1 MKLFTG
7 IADAG
12 KSALRKVL
20 SPSQRH
26 RASEIAHLPQRFN
39 RLERLLAQSIALEL
53 NAAFPSVKNPR
64 KGPPRS
70 VINAHERCL
79 YSQNG
84 EDGILAYLFARIGA
98 EDFRFVEIGIGNGEE
113 CNTANLAIS
122 FGWKGLMMEAN
133 ENSAFYAQ
141 QFFRRMSALP
151 PKVVAGKVTPENI
164 NGLLK
169 ENGFTGSID
178 LLSLDIDGNDY
189 WVLQAI
195 DVVRPRVLVLEY
207 NTSYGPTRSLS
218 VKYDPDFDPKKY
230 HPAGWYHGASL
241 TALTKL
247 AKSKGLGLIGCDS
260 RGVNAFFL
268 REDLL
273 GGELKELAPEEA
285 FYSLWGRDSK
295 MVPEEQYKSISHLPH
310 VEV

>member
-1 MKLFTG
+1 MKLFSL

-12 KSALRKVL
+12 KSGLRQVL

-26 RASEIAHLPQRFN
+26 RASEIAHLPERFN
-39 RLERLLAQSIALEL
+39 RLERLLAQSIAREL
-53 NAAFPSVKNPR
+53 VESFPSVKNPR
-64 KGPPRS
+64 KAQPRS
-70 VINAHERCL
+70 IINDHEKCL

-84 EDGILAYLFARIGA
+84 EDGILAYLFAQIGA
-98 EDFRFVEIGIGNGEE
+98 EDFRFVEIGIGTGEE

-122 FGWKGLMMEAN
+122 FGWMGLMIEAN
-133 ENSAFYAQ
+133 ENSVFYARR
-141 QFFRRMSALP
+141 FFRRLSTSP
-151 PKVVAGKVTPENI
+151 PKVAAGKVTPENV
-164 NGLLK
+164 NGLLR

-178 LLSLDIDGNDY
+178 LLSIDIDGNDY

-195 DVVRPRVLVLEY
+195 DAVRPRVLILEY
-207 NTSYGPTRSLS
+207 NTSYGPTRSLT
-218 VKYDPDFDPKKY
+218 VKYDPEFDPKKY

-247 AKSKGLGLIGCDS
+247 AKSKGLALIGCDS
-260 RGVNAFFL
+260 RGVNAFFV

-273 GGELKELAPEEA
+273 GGEIRELAPEEA
-285 FYSLWGRDSK
+285 FYSSLGRDRQLG
-295 MVPEEQYKSISHLPH
+295 PAEQYESISHLPH